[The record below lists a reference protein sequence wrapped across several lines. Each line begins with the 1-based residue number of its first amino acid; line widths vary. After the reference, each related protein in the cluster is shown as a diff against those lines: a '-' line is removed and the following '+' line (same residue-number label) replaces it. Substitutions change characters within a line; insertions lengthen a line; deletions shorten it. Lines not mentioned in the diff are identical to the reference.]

1 MTQSFFVFLTSI
13 AMLFAP
19 IFGLAHPVEKP
30 VTLPDE
36 AQPEYSEYAHF
47 DRIDGVSDSV
57 FYIKRPDSKTYILVS
72 ASEFGMN
79 KNEFDSYSAFSKAI
93 AYCRENEYT
102 RLVIPAGNYYF
113 RTDKQIDMSGL
124 KNVIIDGEGA
134 NFYFSHADYFRISD
148 CECVEIKGFSVFW
161 NNENSRLASLV
172 RIKNADSKNHVF
184 DMEFTELSN
193 VDENINISAFTLYDP
208 ETLTPGTKDG
218 VKEKYVYTN
227 PDIIVS
233 REKTENNVLRITHNG
248 ELDNFADGDVFLLR
262 HHVYDGNVF
271 NVTNSEN
278 ITFSGIS
285 IGSAAGMGWLITDRC
300 TRFQLLDCTI
310 GLENSDNA
318 ERISTTADALH
329 IANTNGYFKISGC
342 DFSFMGDDALN
353 VHDNVC
359 TVSELTGKNKLT
371 LYTNAPTFKIGDKAV
386 FCDSKYNKLD
396 FTANVTDID
405 GDTVTFDTDIPDSVT
420 VGSIVQNGSI
430 DSANYVISNNYFHEN
445 RARGLLLQSSNGL
458 CENNIFYKTMGNAIK
473 VIADISPGKWL
484 EGTGVNTLEIR
495 NNTFSSCNVSDW
507 GAVIDVS
514 ASINGRIA
522 DSQMLK
528 NIYIKNNT
536 FESCEGNILSAS
548 NANKLIFNSNSIKN
562 TNSKII
568 FGKHNSNITVK
579 NNVSD
584 SLLGVRIRLKSLSSL
599 F

>member
-1 MTQSFFVFLTSI
+1 MTQSFFAFLTSI
-13 AMLFAP
+13 ALIFAP
-19 IFGLAHPVEKP
+19 IFGLAHPIEEP
-30 VTLPDE
+30 VSLPDE
-36 AQPEYSEYAHF
+36 TEPEYNEYAHF

-57 FYIKRPDSKTYILVS
+57 FYIKRPDLKSYRSVS

-79 KNEFDSYSAFSKAI
+79 ENEYDNYSAFSKAI

-102 RLVIPAGNYYF
+102 RIVIPAGNYYF

-134 NFYFSHADYFRISD
+134 NFYFSHADYFRVSD
-148 CECVEIKGFSVFW
+148 CECVEIKGFSVYW
-161 NNENSRLASLV
+161 NDENSRLASLV

-184 DMEFTELSN
+184 DMEFTELTD
-193 VDENINISAFTLYDP
+193 VDEDVNISAFTQYDP
-208 ETLTPGTKDG
+208 ETLTPGTRNG

-233 REKTENNVLRITHNG
+233 REKTENNVIRITHNG
-248 ELDNFADGDVFLLR
+248 ELDNFSDGDVFLLR

-271 NVTNSEN
+271 NVTNCEN
-278 ITFSGIS
+278 MTFSGIS

-300 TRFQLLDCTI
+300 TRFQLIDCTI

-318 ERISTTADALH
+318 ERVSTTADALH

-353 VHDNVC
+353 VHDNVY
-359 TVSELTGKNKLT
+359 TVSELTAKNKLT

-396 FTANVTDID
+396 FTAIVTDID
-405 GDTVTFDTDIPDSVT
+405 GDTVTFNRDIPDSVT
-420 VGSIVQNGSI
+420 VGSIVSNGII
-430 DSANYVISNNYFHEN
+430 DSANYVISDNYFHEN

-458 CENNIFYKTMGNAIK
+458 CENNTFYKTMGNAIK
-473 VIADISPGKWL
+473 VIVDISSGNWL

-514 ASINGRIA
+514 TSINGKNA
-522 DSQMLK
+522 DSAMLK
-528 NIYIKNNT
+528 NIFINNNT
-536 FESCEGNILSAS
+536 FENCEGNVLSAS
-548 NANKLIFNSNSIKN
+548 NANNLIFNSNSINN
-562 TNSKII
+562 TNAKII
-568 FGKHNSNITVK
+568 LGKHNSNVTIK

-584 SLLGVRIRLKSLSSL
+584 SVLGVKIRLKSLSSL